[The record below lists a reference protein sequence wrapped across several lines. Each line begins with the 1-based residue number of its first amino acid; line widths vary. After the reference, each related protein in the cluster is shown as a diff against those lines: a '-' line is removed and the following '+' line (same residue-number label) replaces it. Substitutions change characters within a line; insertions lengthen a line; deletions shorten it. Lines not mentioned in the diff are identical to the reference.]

1 MMKSKTRQV
10 IKPQHKKYIDYGLY
24 LWYLI
29 YGNEPFKSKDIIWI
43 AKDNADDYFKMT
55 GAYLRFHMRNTPTA
69 YATGRYLSSLN
80 YVENVS
86 KRNAAWK
93 IDVEKYEQEVI

>member
-1 MMKSKTRQV
+1 MKSKTRQI
-10 IKPQHKKYIDYGLY
+10 IKPQHKKYIDYGLNF
-24 LWYLI
+24 WM
-29 YGNEPFKSKDIIWI
+29 
-43 AKDNADDYFKMT
+43 AKDNAEDYFKMT
-55 GAYLRFHMRNTPTA
+55 GAHLTFHMRNMPTA

-80 YVENVS
+80 YIENVN

>member
-1 MMKSKTRQV
+1 MKSKTRQV
-10 IKPQHKKYIDYGLY
+10 IKPQHKRYIDYGLN

-29 YGNEPFKSKDIIWI
+29 YGNEPFRSKDILWM
-43 AKDNADDYFKMT
+43 AKDNAEDYFKMT
-55 GAYLRFHMRNTPTA
+55 GAHLTFHMRNMPTA

-80 YVENVS
+80 YIENVN

-93 IDVEKYEQEVI
+93 IDIKKYEQEVE